1 MIGKII
7 NNIYGKYKN
16 KFRRIE
22 NIPEFLPDGIVRYRV
37 VFSGLVQGVGFRYET
52 WLVAKK
58 LGLTGFADNMP
69 DGRVCVE
76 VQGAKNKIQY
86 LIHYMKSHDRICVEN
101 VEVSEMELKEENEFI
116 AVY

>member
-1 MIGKII
+1 MITKLM
-7 NNIYGKYKN
+7 NNLYNKYKS
-16 KFRRIE
+16 KFKRID
-22 NIPEFLPDGIVRYRV
+22 NVPEFLPDGIVRYRV
-37 VFSGLVQGVGFRYET
+37 FFSGLVQGVGFRYET

-76 VQGAKNKIQY
+76 VQGPKNRIQY
-86 LIHYMKSHDRICVEN
+86 LISYMKSHKRICVEN
-101 VEVSEMELKEENEFI
+101 VEVFEMELKEENEFI